1 MLIILCLLTI
11 ICFSILNL
19 GYKFLKK
26 NGKRYREQGS
36 SKDKRG
42 QINNAV
48 SIDERPAIVEEKNR
62 LGDW

>member
-1 MLIILCLLTI
+1 
-11 ICFSILNL
+11 L

-26 NGKRYREQGS
+26 KGKRYREQGS